1 MYKKPSRI
9 VNDESP
15 CSSYAKNRKNSKRPT
30 FIEQTQYYILGGLPI
45 LAKKSNNSEKLM
57 IFALGGVGEIG
68 KNMYVVQYD
77 DDIVV
82 VDAGLKFPE
91 EDMLGID
98 LVIPDIS
105 YLTENRDKVRGIIVT
120 HGHEDHIGG
129 LPYVLKH
136 LNVPLYATKLT
147 LGLIENKL
155 REANLLGETKRILIN
170 ADSELKLGST
180 LTATFFKTNHSIPDS
195 VGVCI
200 DTPEGNVVH
209 TGDFKFDHTPV
220 NDQFADLQ
228 RMAEIG
234 QKGVLALLSDS
245 TNAEKPGFTP
255 SEKSV
260 GIVLEDIFRK
270 ARQRVV
276 VATFASNVHRIQQ
289 VVNAADATGRKI
301 VVVGRSMVNVV
312 SIASELGYLEIPE
325 GMIIEPE
332 EINRIG
338 ADRVAIL
345 CTGSQGE
352 PMSALSRMARS
363 THRKVDILPGDT
375 VIIAATPVPGNEKYV
390 GRTIDALFRLGA
402 EVIYS
407 GSNKGVHVSGHGSQ
421 EELKLML
428 NLMRPK
434 FFIPI
439 HGEYRMLR
447 KHAQLGESV
456 GVDPDNIFLVDIGDV
471 VEIHNGEARK
481 AGKVPSGN
489 VLIDGLGV
497 GDVGNIVLRD
507 RKLLSQDGIL
517 VVVVTLS
524 KQDGRIVSGPDII
537 SRGFVYVRESEGLL
551 DEANRVVTST
561 LQRLMSENVNEWASL
576 KSGVKD
582 SLGRFLFDQTRRRP
596 MILPIIMEV

>member
-1 MYKKPSRI
+1 MSKKTN
-9 VNDESP
+9 ND
-15 CSSYAKNRKNSKRPT
+15 
-30 FIEQTQYYILGGLPI
+30 
-45 LAKKSNNSEKLM
+45 KLL

-68 KNMYVVQYD
+68 KNMYVVQYAN
-77 DDIVV
+77 DIVV

-98 LVIPDIS
+98 MVIPDIS
-105 YLTENRDKVRGIIVT
+105 YLTENRDKVKGIVLT

-136 LNVPLYATKLT
+136 LNVPVYGTKLT
-147 LGLIENKL
+147 MGLVENKL
-155 REANLLGETKRILIN
+155 KEANLLGETKRILIH
-170 ADSELKLGST
+170 ADSEIKLGTNLRLS
-180 LTATFFKTNHSIPDS
+180 FFSTNHSIPDS

-200 DTPEGNVVH
+200 DTPEGAVVH

-220 NDQFADLQ
+220 NGHYADLQ

-234 QKGVLALLSDS
+234 SRGVLALLSDS

-270 ARQRVV
+270 SRQRVV

-289 VVNAADATGRKI
+289 VVHAAEKTGRKI
-301 VVVGRSMVNVV
+301 AVIGRSMVNVV
-312 SIASELGYLEIPE
+312 GIAEDLGYLNIPD
-325 GMIIEPE
+325 GMLIEPE
-332 EINRIG
+332 EVG
-338 ADRVAIL
+338 KMSADRVVIL

-352 PMSALSRMARS
+352 PMSALTRMARS

-390 GRTIDALFRLGA
+390 GRTIDDLFKLGA
-402 EVIYS
+402 EVYYS
-407 GSNKGVHVSGHGSQ
+407 GANPGVHVSGHGSQ

-428 NLMRPK
+428 NLMKPK

-439 HGEYRMLR
+439 HGEYRMQR
-447 KHAQLGESV
+447 RHALLAESV
-456 GVDPDNIFLVDIGDV
+456 GVEHDNIFITDIGEV
-471 VEIHNGEARK
+471 VEIQGGSARK
-481 AGKVPSGN
+481 AGKVTAGN

-524 KQDGRIVSGPDII
+524 KQDGAIVSGPDII

-551 DEANRVVTST
+551 DEANRIVSNT

-576 KSGVKD
+576 KTNVKD
-582 SLGRFLFDQTRRRP
+582 ALGRFLYEQTRRRP

>member
-1 MYKKPSRI
+1 MSKKNN
-9 VNDESP
+9 ND
-15 CSSYAKNRKNSKRPT
+15 
-30 FIEQTQYYILGGLPI
+30 
-45 LAKKSNNSEKLM
+45 KLM

-68 KNMYVVQYD
+68 KNMYVIQYAN
-77 DDIVV
+77 DIVV

-98 LVIPDIS
+98 IVIPDIS
-105 YLTENRDKVRGIIVT
+105 YLTENRDKVRGIILT

-136 LNVPLYATKLT
+136 LNVPVYGTKLT
-147 LGLIENKL
+147 LGLVENKL
-155 REANLLGETKRILIN
+155 KEANLLGETKRILID
-170 ADSELKLGST
+170 ADSEIQLGSV
-180 LTATFFKTNHSIPDS
+180 LKATFFATNHSIPDS
-195 VGVCI
+195 VGVCVE
-200 DTPEGNVVH
+200 TPEGAVVH

-220 NDQFADLQ
+220 NGQYADLQ
-228 RMAEIG
+228 RMAQIG
-234 QKGVLALLSDS
+234 TNGVLALLSDS

-255 SEKSV
+255 SEKNV

-270 ARQRVV
+270 ASQRVV

-289 VVNAADATGRKI
+289 VINAAEVTGRKVAVI
-301 VVVGRSMVNVV
+301 GRSMVNVV
-312 SIASELGYLEIPE
+312 GIASELGYLEIPD

-332 EINRIG
+332 EVG
-338 ADRVAIL
+338 KMAADRVVIL

-352 PMSALSRMARS
+352 PMSALTRMARS

-390 GRTIDALFRLGA
+390 GRTIDELFRLGA
-402 EVIYS
+402 NVHYS
-407 GSNKGVHVSGHGSQ
+407 GANSGVHVSGHGSQ

-428 NLMRPK
+428 NLMKPK
-434 FFIPI
+434 FFLPI
-439 HGEYRMLR
+439 HGEFRMQR
-447 KHAQLGESV
+447 RHAVLAESV
-456 GVDPDNIFLVDIGDV
+456 GIDPDNIFITDIGEV
-471 VEIHNGEARK
+471 IEIQGGSARR
-481 AGKVPSGN
+481 AGKVTAGN

-524 KQDGRIVSGPDII
+524 KQDGKIVSGPDII

-551 DEANRVVTST
+551 DEANRIVSST
-561 LQRLMSENVNEWASL
+561 LQKLMSENVNEWASL
-576 KSGVKD
+576 KTNVKD
-582 SLGRFLFDQTRRRP
+582 ALGRFLYEQTRRRP

>member
-1 MYKKPSRI
+1 MSKKTN
-9 VNDESP
+9 ND
-15 CSSYAKNRKNSKRPT
+15 
-30 FIEQTQYYILGGLPI
+30 
-45 LAKKSNNSEKLM
+45 KLL

-68 KNMYVVQYD
+68 KNMYVVQYAN
-77 DDIVV
+77 DIVV

-98 LVIPDIS
+98 MVIPDIS
-105 YLTENRDKVRGIIVT
+105 YLTENRDKVKGIVLT

-136 LNVPLYATKLT
+136 LNVPVYGTKLT
-147 LGLIENKL
+147 LGLVENKL
-155 REANLLGETKRILIN
+155 KEANLLGETKRILIH
-170 ADSELKLGST
+170 ADSEIKLGTNLRLS
-180 LTATFFKTNHSIPDS
+180 FFSTNHSIPDS

-200 DTPEGNVVH
+200 DTPEGAVVH

-220 NDQFADLQ
+220 NGHYADLQ

-234 QKGVLALLSDS
+234 SRGVLALLSDS

-270 ARQRVV
+270 SRQRVV

-289 VVNAADATGRKI
+289 VVHAAEKTGRKI
-301 VVVGRSMVNVV
+301 AVIGRSMVNVV
-312 SIASELGYLEIPE
+312 GIAEDLGYLNIPD
-325 GMIIEPE
+325 GMLIEPE
-332 EINRIG
+332 EVG
-338 ADRVAIL
+338 KMSADRVVIL

-352 PMSALSRMARS
+352 PMSALTRMARS
-363 THRKVDILPGDT
+363 THRKVDILPGDS

-390 GRTIDALFRLGA
+390 GRTIDELFKLGA
-402 EVIYS
+402 EVYYS
-407 GSNKGVHVSGHGSQ
+407 GANPGVHVSGHGSQ

-428 NLMRPK
+428 NLMKPK

-439 HGEYRMLR
+439 HGEYRMQR
-447 KHAQLGESV
+447 RHALLAESV
-456 GVDPDNIFLVDIGDV
+456 GVEHDNIFITDIGEV
-471 VEIHNGEARK
+471 VEIQGGSARK
-481 AGKVPSGN
+481 AGKVTAGN

-524 KQDGRIVSGPDII
+524 KQDGAIVSGPDII

-551 DEANRVVTST
+551 DEANRIVSNT

-576 KSGVKD
+576 KTNVKD
-582 SLGRFLFDQTRRRP
+582 ALGRFLYEQTRRRP

>member
-1 MYKKPSRI
+1 LVKK
-9 VNDESP
+9 
-15 CSSYAKNRKNSKRPT
+15 
-30 FIEQTQYYILGGLPI
+30 
-45 LAKKSNNSEKLM
+45 NNTTEKLT

-82 VDAGLKFPE
+82 IDAGLKFPE

-105 YLTENRDKVRGIIVT
+105 YLTENRDKVRAIIVT

-155 REANLLGETKRILIN
+155 REANLLGETKRILID

-180 LTATFFKTNHSIPDS
+180 LTATFFRTNHSIPDS
-195 VGVCI
+195 VGVAI
-200 DTPEGNVVH
+200 ETPEGNVVH

-255 SEKSV
+255 SERSV

-289 VVNAADATGRKI
+289 VVNAAIATDRKI
-301 VVVGRSMVNVV
+301 VVIGRSMVNVV
-312 SIASELGYLEIPE
+312 AIASELGYLEIPE

-447 KHAQLGESV
+447 KHAQLGEGV
-456 GVDPDNIFLVDIGDV
+456 GIDPNNIFLIDIGDT
-471 VEIHNGEARK
+471 VEIQNGEARK